1 MTHNLRPMT
10 NKSFTLIELI
20 VTIVVLGMVMVPLG
34 FMSIEYVRSI
44 VYSRD
49 LGIAEGLVRLEMSKI
64 NNLDYEDATLDD
76 GYDTT
81 TNNYEGYSLN
91 LNRKVDYVPDTDN
104 NLKKVEV
111 SVYESGTTTQLV
123 KLVTYVASVSF
134 GPGSGGGAVGG
145 GAAASLAVSDG
156 EIDGDVL
163 VDVTLQNTSGDPI
176 TITGVTISFTGQS
189 GIKLR
194 TIEIDDEE
202 KWSGN
207 VSSGATITLD
217 TSFTL
222 AANTTYEEAGLF
234 EFSKDLTSVTSLV
247 FIMSDGSETES
258 YSW

>member
-1 MTHNLRPMT
+1 M
-10 NKSFTLIELI
+10 KIIYKKKGFTLIELI
-20 VTIVVLGMVMVPLG
+20 MTIVVLGLIMIPLG
-34 FMSIEYVRSI
+34 FMSMEYVRSI

-49 LGIAEGLVRLEMSKI
+49 LGIAEGLARVEMSKI
-64 NNLDYEDATLDD
+64 NNLAYDNNTLEDGDD
-76 GYDTT
+76 DTT
-81 TNNYEGYSLN
+81 SSYEGYHLD
-91 LNRKVDYVPDTDN
+91 LNRKVDYVPDTDYG
-104 NLKKVEV
+104 LKKVEV

-123 KLVTYVASVSF
+123 KVVSYIADVSF
-134 GPGSGGGAVGG
+134 GPGSGGGAAGG

-207 VSSGATITLD
+207 ASSGATITLD

-222 AANTTYEEAGLF
+222 TANTTYEEAGLF
-234 EFSKDLTSVTSLV
+234 EFSKDLTSVTSLI
-247 FIMSDGSETES
+247 FIMSDASETES